1 MRCVFVLVYHEA
13 ILQSFHENPRL
24 SSLTC
29 LTFLT
34 SHNEMTV
41 DEFLLYARGI
51 TEQASHDPEA
61 RDLTNAW

>member
-1 MRCVFVLVYHEA
+1 
-13 ILQSFHENPRL
+13 
-24 SSLTC
+24 
-29 LTFLT
+29 
-34 SHNEMTV
+34 MTV